1 MSVNTRL
8 LSSYL
13 AVVCG
18 LSLVCATTAAWG
30 QADDKA
36 AAKDAPIPVKR
47 IVMFSSGV
55 AFYERNGEVDGD
67 ATIDLKFNTRDI
79 NDLLKSMVL
88 QDEGGGRVSTVS
100 YGSKDP
106 ITRALRTFSIDLTSN
121 PTLADLL
128 AQVRGEKIEIDS
140 PSAMTGTIVGV
151 EKRTKP
157 VGDKQSV
164 EVTYLNLLTEDGL
177 RSVAL
182 DSVGRIK
189 LSNPKLDAELR
200 QALMVLAMGNTKDK
214 KSQCLASL
222 PTVTGKLTRGLN
234 SRDDRQ
240 VGRLELLLYLHQVC
254 RRGESKEFSVHD
266 ILHEFLFRSIAGNQ

>member
-1 MSVNTRL
+1 MRGELMMNVDRRRL
-8 LSSYL
+8 NAWL
-13 AVVCG
+13 AMVCG
-18 LSLVCATTAAWG
+18 LSFLLPLSNASGQGTGKDGKDQAAE
-30 QADDKA
+30 
-36 AAKDAPIPVKR
+36 IPVKR

-55 AFYERNGEVDGD
+55 AFYERNGEVQGD

-88 QDEGGGRVSTVS
+88 QDDGGGRVSTVS

-106 ITRALRTFSIDLTSN
+106 VTRALRTFSIDLTSN

-140 PSAMTGTIVGV
+140 PSALTGTIVGL

-157 VGDKQSV
+157 VGESQSV
-164 EVTYLNLLTEDGL
+164 EVTYLNLLTDDGL

-189 LSNPKLDAELR
+189 LSNPKLDADTFR
-200 QALMVLAMGNTKDK
+200 FAPPKGA
-214 KSQCLASL
+214 
-222 PTVTGKLTRGLN
+222 
-234 SRDDRQ
+234 
-240 VGRLELLLYLHQVC
+240 
-254 RRGESKEFSVHD
+254 D
-266 ILHEFLFRSIAGNQ
+266 ILTE